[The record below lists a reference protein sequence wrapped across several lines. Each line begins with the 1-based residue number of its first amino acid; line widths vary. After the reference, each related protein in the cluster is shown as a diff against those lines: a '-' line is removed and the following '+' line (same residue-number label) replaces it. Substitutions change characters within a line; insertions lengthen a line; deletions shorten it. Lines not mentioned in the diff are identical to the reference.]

1 MSLVVEAVS
10 SSKNMA
16 LDEGKEASAVET
28 SRTEEVH
35 GAHKR
40 QMSEASCYYE
50 FGEDEDEEGKGNK
63 IFELGPQFTLKEHLE
78 KDKVGFVAV
87 KKMPFNFLLIWIGGI
102 SKDFMGW
109 LSFTFCGFFFLK
121 KNKEKMLGHPIFVG
135 ENGFYFP
142 IDS

>member
-16 LDEGKEASAVET
+16 LDEGKEASAVSEYET

-40 QMSEASCYYE
+40 QISEASCYYE

-109 LSFTFCGFFFLK
+109 LSFTFCGFFF
-121 KNKEKMLGHPIFVG
+121 
-135 ENGFYFP
+135 
-142 IDS
+142 